1 MARKE
6 TLLKEGNIE
15 TLKLYMSG
23 KSEAEVGAAV
33 GISRGG
39 AKDRLNAYREAGILE
54 GSFNRGGTPICHWDS
69 LNALREEEGLPPVE
83 EITAPTRSVNVEIP
97 KPKPKPKSTTP
108 KSVSEPTPVST
119 PVAPPAQFTEAEV
132 TVLKTLVREAQEK
145 TTEPLSKLIP
155 NSGNKTARNFRIEDN
170 LFAEV
175 QATAKRENISATAIL
190 ERALRDYLEV
200 DYYDG

>member
-6 TLLKEGNIE
+6 TLLREEKIE
-15 TLKLYMSG
+15 TLKMDMSG

-33 GISRGG
+33 GISRSG
-39 AKDRLNAYREAGILE
+39 AKDRLANYREAGILE
-54 GSFNRGGTPICHWDS
+54 GSFNRGGKPICHWDE
-69 LNALREEEGLPPVE
+69 LNGLREEEGLPPVE
-83 EITAPTRSVNVEIP
+83 EITVPTQNVNVQLR
-97 KPKPKPKSTTP
+97 KPKPKLEQKPTAP
-108 KSVSEPTPVST
+108 VPTPVSP

-132 TVLKTLVREAQEK
+132 VWLKTLARETKEK
-145 TTEPLSKLIP
+145 TAERPSKLIP
-155 NSGNKTARNFRIEDN
+155 NSGNKTGRNFRLEDN